1 MEINHITLPTAII
14 WENYPF
20 GCLVQ
25 KHTLCRGAEV

>member
-20 GCLVQ
+20 RMFGTKTYALPW
-25 KHTLCRGAEV
+25 G